1 MSVETNPFERQ
12 ITRAKQYILERLP
25 FEHTALMGYHA
36 EGGAYLLA
44 ATGWWSADNKPHDL
58 VVLRPIPLN
67 GTRVV
72 PLYPDVN
79 PDLIRALKNLLDD
92 PSTDDTNDTNDIKED
107 AVSAWDEYTID
118 EIALRG
124 PEGTVYAKTRDGGFL
139 GVAAPYGE
147 DFAVALNL
155 TSYRLGSNDKWTRI
169 SNTEVYL
176 EPDELDQLA
185 DQLKTLAERIRKNND
200 EKES

>member
-1 MSVETNPFERQ
+1 MSAETNPFERQ

-44 ATGWWSADNKPHDL
+44 TTGWWSADNKPHDL

-92 PSTDDTNDTNDIKED
+92 DNEEDDVT
-107 AVSAWDEYTID
+107 AWNEYTTD
-118 EIALRG
+118 EITMRG
-124 PEGTVYAKTRDGGFL
+124 PEGTVYTKTRDGRFL

>member
-1 MSVETNPFERQ
+1 M
-12 ITRAKQYILERLP
+12 
-25 FEHTALMGYHA
+25 
-36 EGGAYLLA
+36 
-44 ATGWWSADNKPHDL
+44 
-58 VVLRPIPLN
+58 
-67 GTRVV
+67 
-72 PLYPDVN
+72 
-79 PDLIRALKNLLDD
+79 
-92 PSTDDTNDTNDIKED
+92 
-107 AVSAWDEYTID
+107 SAWDEYTTD
-118 EIALRG
+118 EICLRG
-124 PEGTVYAKTRDGGFL
+124 PEGTVYTKTRDGRFL